1 LVEATAAHAKKKG
14 FAATGIDGLM
24 ASVGLT
30 SGAFYSHFRSKNE
43 LLEAIIQNEL
53 ARSAE
58 LFAGKTVEQAM
69 MAIEDYLSPAHVEQP
84 ELGCAVP
91 ALASEIAR
99 AGDSTQ
105 GVFEVGM
112 IELKNQISALVN
124 DEAKAWSIIA
134 QLVGAVTVARG
145 MPAGVAR
152 EALLQGVTKQVKQ
165 LLLEIPQSSSQTSL

>member
-1 LVEATAAHAKKKG
+1 
-14 FAATGIDGLM
+14 
-24 ASVGLT
+24 
-30 SGAFYSHFRSKNE
+30 
-43 LLEAIIQNEL
+43 
-53 ARSAE
+53 
-58 LFAGKTVEQAM
+58 M
-69 MAIEDYLSPAHVEQP
+69 MAIEGYLSPAHVEQP